1 MIRRALSD
9 DVATIAELIR
19 DLAEYERLSH
29 EVAFDEDDL
38 RANLFGER
46 RYAEVLLAEEAGE
59 VAGFALFYHGL
70 STFAAQPSLYL
81 EDIFVRPERRGAGH
95 GRALLAELA
104 RVAVERG
111 CVRIE
116 WRVLDW
122 NEPALAFYRGIGAEA
137 LGDWTTYRLAGGAL
151 RALAGATDS
160 TQA

>member
-1 MIRRALSD
+1 MPIRPA
-9 DVATIAELIR
+9 VAADTHTIAELIR
-19 DLAEYERLSH
+19 KLAEYERLSH
-29 EVAFDEDDL
+29 EVAIDEEDL

-59 VAGFALFYHGL
+59 VVGFALFYHGL
-70 STFAAQPSLYL
+70 STFVAQPSLYL

-122 NEPALAFYRGIGAEA
+122 NDPGLAFYRGIGAEA

-151 RALAGATDS
+151 RALAGAGA

>member
-1 MIRRALSD
+1 MIRPAVAD
-9 DVATIAELIR
+9 DTHTIAELIR

-29 EVAFDEDDL
+29 EVAIDDDDL

-46 RYAEVLLAEEAGE
+46 RYAEVLLAEEAGD
-59 VAGFALFYHGL
+59 VVGFALFYHGL

-111 CVRIE
+111 CARIE

-137 LGDWTTYRLAGGAL
+137 LGDWTTYRLAGAAL
-151 RALAGATDS
+151 RALADAVD
-160 TQA
+160 APRA

>member
-1 MIRRALSD
+1 MIRP
-9 DVATIAELIR
+9 ATAADTHIIAELIR
-19 DLAEYERLSH
+19 DLGEYERLTH
-29 EVAFDEDDL
+29 EVAIDERDL

-46 RYAEVLLAEEAGE
+46 RYAEVLLAEDAGE

-111 CVRIE
+111 CARIE

-122 NEPALAFYRGIGAEA
+122 NEPALAFYRGIGAEP
-137 LGDWTTYRLAGGAL
+137 LGDWTTYRLAGDAL
-151 RALAGATDS
+151 RALAGGAAA